1 MNLNL
6 HVDNKL
12 ARIFTYPSTIF
23 IEDLVDVH
31 CPIHTLFNIRLTI
44 NASAPTAQL
53 LCTDDALFVMPHR
66 FCEKYLKTLIYA
78 IFHRQFKL
86 ILLHITGNLS
96 NRNIF
101 DKQ

>member
-1 MNLNL
+1 MLL
-6 HVDNKL
+6 KL
-12 ARIFTYPSTIF
+12 DQSINVNFTYPSTIF

-66 FCEKYLKTLIYA
+66 FCEKYLKI
-78 IFHRQFKL
+78 L
-86 ILLHITGNLS
+86 ILQYFTGNL
-96 NRNIF
+96 N
-101 DKQ
+101 